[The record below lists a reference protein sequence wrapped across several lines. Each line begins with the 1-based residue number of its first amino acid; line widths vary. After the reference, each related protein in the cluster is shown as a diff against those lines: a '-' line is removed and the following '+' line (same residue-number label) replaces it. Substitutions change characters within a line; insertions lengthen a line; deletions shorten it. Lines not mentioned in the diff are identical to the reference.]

1 MGHRKTVLQATVLQA
16 TVLRTARIVP
26 HPEALPSEYLSLG
39 WQTNGQGSSLSED
52 PYPRI

>member
-1 MGHRKTVLQATVLQA
+1 MGHRRATVLQATVLQ
-16 TVLRTARIVP
+16 TALMVP
-26 HPEALPSEYLSLG
+26 HPEALPSEYLRVG